1 MSFLLPF
8 LRPVIR
14 HLLINDKLV
23 TQKRSIVLIKG
34 PWMTQQGPQTVE
46 ENRTALLI
54 GLNKYE

>member
-23 TQKRSIVLIKG
+23 TYKRSIVLIKG

-46 ENRTALLI
+46 ETRTALLI
-54 GLNKYE
+54 G